1 MGLSGPIASWA
12 RPGHSVVGVVAS
24 LALSLFAWPL
34 LTAGA
39 QGPGLEVRLPEA
51 TTAPVQAAQLTRQG
65 DDLIITGSVA
75 MLFNTGSFT
84 GPNRAQKVNRARLT
98 PDGITISSGF
108 DAIRTHLAELRAP
121 KSSAGVSTVPM

>member
-51 TTAPVQAAQLTRQG
+51 KTSPVQAAQLTRQ
-65 DDLIITGSVA
+65 
-75 MLFNTGSFT
+75 
-84 GPNRAQKVNRARLT
+84 
-98 PDGITISSGF
+98 
-108 DAIRTHLAELRAP
+108 
-121 KSSAGVSTVPM
+121 SSACFTIGSEPVYFHAVLSPGSCQLAS